1 MTNTRR
7 TQLGLL
13 LEDRRRHIQEDVQN
27 RMRDGRSSRPAG
39 VSDLG
44 ETSEA
49 GSQADMDF
57 AVLQRQVEAL
67 SRVDEALARIDE
79 GAYGSCVD
87 CHADIP
93 EQRLKALPFAARCT
107 PCEEKH
113 ERGARRR
120 VTRRTGPLF
129 SDAAA
134 E

>member
-7 TQLGLL
+7 TELGLM
-13 LEDRRRHIQEDVQN
+13 LEDRRRHIHEDVQN

-39 VSDLG
+39 VSDMG

-67 SRVDEALARIDE
+67 GRVDEALARIDE
-79 GAYGSCVD
+79 GAYGSCAD
-87 CHADIP
+87 CHTDIP
-93 EQRLKALPFAARCT
+93 EQRLRALPFAARCRS
-107 PCEEKH
+107 CEEKR
-113 ERGARRR
+113 ERGAHPRAARRN
-120 VTRRTGPLF
+120 GPLF